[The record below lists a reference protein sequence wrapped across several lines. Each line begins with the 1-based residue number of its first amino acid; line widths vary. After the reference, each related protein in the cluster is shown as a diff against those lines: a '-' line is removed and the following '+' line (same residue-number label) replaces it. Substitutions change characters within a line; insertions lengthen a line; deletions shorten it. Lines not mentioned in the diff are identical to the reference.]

1 METRRPDNPSTRE
14 SDAIGVASA
23 RSGFGAAPGASDA
36 ELLAILAELAREV
49 SSVLDI
55 GELLPKIPE
64 LISRLT
70 HFTVFSVYLLEKKRE
85 ELSIA
90 YAVGYPE
97 EIVKHFTLKVGQ
109 GIVGTAVAEQ
119 RPILLNDVD
128 ADPRY
133 LAVVPGA
140 RAQLAVPL
148 RHKGEV
154 IGALNLLSD
163 QIGAF
168 TERDEWILRQFGA
181 HVAQAIATARLF
193 ESAREYAET
202 LETLAEIGREISA
215 ILDPDELVTRMAHL
229 IKRVIDYRIFGIALI
244 NEETQMLEMK
254 VAIHYGD
261 NPRAM
266 QPVRLGDGLVG
277 YAALH
282 KEVVLVPDVTKDP
295 RYINAVP
302 NVRSELVIP
311 LLLKDRCIG
320 VFDLESP
327 ERDAFNK
334 KHVKLLT
341 LLASEAAVAIENA
354 RLYESIRQNE
364 ARFEKELRFAQR
376 VQMALL
382 PQELPKRLRGVDVA
396 WHFDP
401 ARELGGDLCDF
412 LSPEANT
419 LVVTLGDVSGKG
431 VPAALYSAAIGEMIR
446 GRTFRR
452 RLEKNAPTPGAV
464 LAGMNRILHERNLEE
479 YYCTLCYAMFEFKKQ
494 MVTFANSGLPFPIRF
509 SNGRAEQMHMP
520 GVPLGSFG
528 SSQYDDVQFPLAVGD
543 IFVLCSDG
551 IFEAFN
557 EAGQEFGAARV
568 IDVVEQN
575 HTLAAKEIVNA
586 VFLAV
591 QSFCGDAEQSDDRT
605 VVVVKINQL
614 GKVAA
619 EPSH

>member
-1 METRRPDNPSTRE
+1 METRPLSSPP
-14 SDAIGVASA
+14 
-23 RSGFGAAPGASDA
+23 APASDA

-49 SSVLDI
+49 SSVLDLDD
-55 GELLPKIPE
+55 LLEKIPN
-64 LISRLT
+64 LIARLT
-70 HFTVFSVYLLEKKRE
+70 SFTVFSVYLLDEKRE

-90 YAVGYPE
+90 YAQGYAD
-97 EIVKHFTLKVGQ
+97 EIVKHFTLKLGQ
-109 GIVGTAVAEQ
+109 GTVGAAVAEQ
-119 RPILLNDVD
+119 RPIMLDDVD

-140 RAQLAVPL
+140 KSQLVVPL
-148 RHKGEV
+148 RNKGQV

-163 QIGAF
+163 TAAAF

-193 ESAREYAET
+193 ESEREYAET

-215 ILDPDELVTRMAHL
+215 ILDPDELLTRMAHL
-229 IKRVIDYRIFGIALI
+229 IKRVIDYRIFGIALLD
-244 NEETQMLEMK
+244 EETQMLEMK
-254 VAIHYGD
+254 VAIQYGED
-261 NPRAM
+261 SRAM
-266 QPVRLGDGLVG
+266 APVKLGEGLVG

-302 NVRSELVIP
+302 SVRSELVIP
-311 LLLKDRCIG
+311 LMLKDRCIG

-327 ERDAFNK
+327 ERDAFNR

-354 RLYESIRQNE
+354 RLYESIRASE

-431 VPAALYSAAIGEMIR
+431 VPGAL
-446 GRTFRR
+446 
-452 RLEKNAPTPGAV
+452 
-464 LAGMNRILHERNLEE
+464 
-479 YYCTLCYAMFEFKKQ
+479 
-494 MVTFANSGLPFPIRF
+494 
-509 SNGRAEQMHMP
+509 
-520 GVPLGSFG
+520 
-528 SSQYDDVQFPLAVGD
+528 
-543 IFVLCSDG
+543 
-551 IFEAFN
+551 
-557 EAGQEFGAARV
+557 
-568 IDVVEQN
+568 
-575 HTLAAKEIVNA
+575 
-586 VFLAV
+586 
-591 QSFCGDAEQSDDRT
+591 
-605 VVVVKINQL
+605 
-614 GKVAA
+614 
-619 EPSH
+619 

>member
-1 METRRPDNPSTRE
+1 MLNL
-14 SDAIGVASA
+14 SD
-23 RSGFGAAPGASDA
+23 
-36 ELLAILAELAREV
+36 LLE
-49 SSVLDI
+49 
-55 GELLPKIPE
+55 KIPN
-64 LISRLT
+64 LISQLT
-70 HFTVFSVYLLEKKRE
+70 NFTVFSVYLLDEHRQ

-97 EIVKHFTLKVGQ
+97 EVVRNFRLKVGQ
-109 GIVGTAVAEQ
+109 GTVGRAVQEQ
-119 RPILLNDVD
+119 RPLLINDVD
-128 ADPRY
+128 ADPHY
-133 LAVVPGA
+133 VGVVPGA
-140 RAQLAVPL
+140 KSQLSVPL
-148 RHKGEV
+148 RNKGQV

-163 QIGAF
+163 RKDAF

-181 HVAQAIATARLF
+181 HVAQAITTARLF
-193 ESAREYAET
+193 ESEREYAET
-202 LETLAEIGREISA
+202 LETMAEIGREMSA
-215 ILDPDELVTRMAHL
+215 ILDLDELLTRMAHL
-229 IKRVIDYRIFGIALI
+229 IKRVIDYRIFGIALV
-244 NEETQMLEMK
+244 NDDDMVEMK
-254 VAIHYGD
+254 VAIQYGED
-261 NPRAM
+261 ARAM
-266 QPVRLGDGLVG
+266 EPVKLGEGLVG

-295 RYINAVP
+295 RYIKAVE

-327 ERDAFNK
+327 EPNAFNK

-354 RLYESIRQNE
+354 RLYESIRANE

-401 ARELGGDLCDF
+401 MRELGGDLCDF
-412 LSPEANT
+412 LAPEPNT

-431 VPAALYSAAIGEMIR
+431 VPAALYGAAIGEMVR

-452 RLEKNAPTPGAV
+452 RLEKRDITPAEL

-479 YYCTLCYAMFEFKKQ
+479 YYCTLCYALFEFKKQ
-494 MVTFANSGLPFPIRF
+494 TVTFANSGLPFPVRYRE
-509 SNGRAEQMHMP
+509 GKAEQIEVA

-528 SSQYDDVQFPLAVGD
+528 GSKYEDLQLTLQAGD

-557 EAGQEFGAARV
+557 EAGQEFGAQRV
-568 IDVVEQN
+568 IDLVEQT
-575 HTLAAKEIVNA
+575 HELPAKEIVNA
-586 VFLAV
+586 MFGAV

-605 VVVVKINQL
+605 VVALKINQL
-614 GKVAA
+614 GPRSSQQSTVD
-619 EPSH
+619 S

>member
-1 METRRPDNPSTRE
+1 MLQT
-14 SDAIGVASA
+14 
-23 RSGFGAAPGASDA
+23 
-36 ELLAILAELAREV
+36 LAELAREV
-49 SSVLDI
+49 SSVLDLKD
-55 GELLPKIPE
+55 LLEKIPN

-70 HFTVFSVYLLEKKRE
+70 NFTVFSVYLLNEQRE

-97 EIVKHFTLKVGQ
+97 EIVRHFTLKVGQ
-109 GIVGTAVAEQ
+109 GTVGTAVAEQ

-128 ADPRY
+128 QDPRY

-140 RAQLAVPL
+140 KSQLAVPL
-148 RHKGEV
+148 RNKGQV

-163 QIGAF
+163 QLGAF
-168 TERDEWILRQFGA
+168 TERDEWILRQFAA
-181 HVAQAIATARLF
+181 HVAQAITTARLLGS
-193 ESAREYAET
+193 EREYAET
-202 LETLAEIGREISA
+202 LETLAEIGHEMSA
-215 ILDPDELVTRMAHL
+215 ILDPDELLTRLAHL
-229 IKRVIDYRIFGIALI
+229 IKRVIDYRIFGIALLD
-244 NEETQMLEMK
+244 EVTQMLELK
-254 VAIHYGD
+254 VTIKYGD
-261 NPRAM
+261 DPRATL
-266 QPVRLGDGLVG
+266 PVRLGEGLVG

-295 RYINAVP
+295 RYIAAVP
-302 NVRSELVIP
+302 GVRSELVVP

-327 ERDAFNK
+327 EPDAFNK

-354 RLYESIRQNE
+354 RLYESIRTSE
-364 ARFEKELRFAQR
+364 ARFEKELKLAKR

-382 PQELPKRLRGVDVA
+382 PQELPKRLKGVDVG

-401 ARELGGDLCDF
+401 ARELGGDFCDF
-412 LSPEANT
+412 LAPEPNS
-419 LVVTLGDVSGKG
+419 LVVVLGDVSGKG
-431 VPAALYSAAIGEMIR
+431 VPAALYGAAIGEMVR

-452 RLEKNAPTPGAV
+452 RLEKNVTTPAAL

-494 MVTFANSGLPFPIRF
+494 IVTFANSGLPYPVKW
-509 SNGRAEQMHMP
+509 SNGKAAQIDMP

-528 SSQYDDVQFPLAVGD
+528 FSKYEDYPVPLAAGD

-551 IFEAFN
+551 IFEAFD
-557 EAGQEFGAARV
+557 ESGTEFGAERV
-568 IDVVEQN
+568 IDVIERT
-575 HTLAAKEIVNA
+575 HDRPSKEIVNE
-586 VFLAV
+586 VFAAV
-591 QSFCGDAEQSDDRT
+591 QSFSGHAPQSDDRT

-614 GKVAA
+614 GPDRKGGL
-619 EPSH
+619 

>member
-1 METRRPDNPSTRE
+1 VETQPHNS
-14 SDAIGVASA
+14 SA
-23 RSGFGAAPGASDA
+23 AAAPSEA
-36 ELLAILAELAREV
+36 ELLAILTELAREV
-49 SSVLDI
+49 SSVLDL
-55 GELLPKIPE
+55 GDLLEKIPN
-64 LISRLT
+64 LISQLT
-70 HFTVFSVYLLEKKRE
+70 QFNVFSVYLLDKERQ
-85 ELSIA
+85 ELAIA

-97 EIVKHFTLKVGQ
+97 EIVKHFTIKVGQ
-109 GIVGTAVAEQ
+109 GTVGRAVEEQ
-119 RPILLNDVD
+119 RTIVIDDVD
-128 ADPRY
+128 SDPHY

-140 RAQLAVPL
+140 KSQLSVPL
-148 RHKGEV
+148 RNKGEV

-163 QIGAF
+163 KPAAF

-193 ESAREYAET
+193 ESEREYAET
-202 LETLAEIGREISA
+202 LETLAEIGREMSA
-215 ILDPDELVTRMAHL
+215 ILDPDELLTRLAQL
-229 IKRVIDYRIFGIALI
+229 IKRVIDYRIFGIALVD
-244 NEETQMLEMK
+244 EETQLLELK
-254 VAIHYGD
+254 VTIKFGD
-261 NPRAM
+261 DPRAT
-266 QPVRLGDGLVG
+266 QPVKMGEGLVG

-295 RYINAVP
+295 RYIDAVP
-302 NVRSELVIP
+302 GVRSELVVP

-327 ERDAFNK
+327 EPNAFNK

-354 RLYESIRQNE
+354 RLVDAIKTNE

-412 LSPEANT
+412 LSPEANM
-419 LVVTLGDVSGKG
+419 LVVAVGDVSGKG
-431 VPAALYSAAIGEMIR
+431 VPAALYSAAIGEMLR

-452 RLEKNAPTPGAV
+452 RLEKQSSTPAGI

-494 MVTFANSGLPFPIRF
+494 IVTFANSGLPYPIKC
-509 SNGRAEQMHMP
+509 SNGKATQIDMP

-528 SSQYDDVQFPLAVGD
+528 GSQYEDFQVPLAAGD
-543 IFVLCSDG
+543 VFVLCSDG
-551 IFEAFN
+551 ISEAFN
-557 EAGQEFGAARV
+557 EEGQEFGAHRV
-568 IDVVEQN
+568 IDVIER
-575 HTLAAKEIVNA
+575 TYTRPAKEIVDEL
-586 VFLAV
+586 FLAV
-591 QSFCGDAEQSDDRT
+591 QQFCGDADQSDDRT

-614 GKVAA
+614 GPAKV
-619 EPSH
+619 ETVGERGL